1 MKAKTILGLGFG
13 VAFTLLVVLSAGALL
28 ILNNSVSKIEKIV
41 LENNTKT
48 KLVNQMHNAARERT
62 ISLQKMLILQDPF
75 ERDEEWLKLNS
86 YGAKFANARTA
97 LQKLPLTREE
107 KTLLNTQGTMSGVIA
122 PLQIQIAEMIMAGD
136 TRKAHA
142 LLLERAIPGQDRI
155 FDVLTMLVNLQR
167 KAADQSVSSTKRDYR
182 WAVTIIVTFGF
193 TLAALYLFIALY
205 TIYKTGSAEQKL
217 RLEKERAQTTLDSI
231 ADGVITVD
239 YDGVVSHI
247 NEVAQH
253 LTGWKPSESIGQPV
267 ARICVLLGQ
276 RQKNVSQ
283 NYINAVFNDKRPVH
297 LEKHL
302 AFQCKNG
309 RKFSVEGSMS
319 PILSKDGIAGAVF
332 VFRDVTQRIA
342 AEQELNAYKENLESL
357 VAQRTHDLTE
367 ANKNLEA
374 FSFSISHDLRAPLR
388 GINGFSHALIEEYAD
403 SIDNKGKEYLQ
414 RIRSGTERIGN
425 LMDDLLELSRVSSS
439 EIVKETVDLSK
450 MAREVTA
457 LLDQREPRHQVDW
470 RIASGMN
477 CEADESL
484 LWVLLENIFE
494 NAWKYTANNPQARVE
509 FASMQDGD
517 EAIYYLKDNG
527 VGFDM
532 SYYNKLF
539 GTFERLHHESQYEG
553 TGIGLATVKKIVQR
567 HGGKVWADGE
577 VNIGA
582 TFYFTLGGIDA
593 EVESTQW
600 ELAQLELEA

>member
-13 VAFTLLVVLSAGALL
+13 VAFFLLVVMSVGALL
-28 ILNNSVSKIEKIV
+28 ILNNSVSKIEKV
-41 LENNTKT
+41 VQENNTKT
-48 KLVNQMHNAARERT
+48 NLVNVMHNAARERT
-62 ISLQKMLILQDPF
+62 LSLQKMLIIQDPF
-75 ERDEEWLKLNS
+75 VRDEEWLKINS
-86 YGAKFANARTA
+86 YGAKFAQARA
-97 LQKLPLTREE
+97 ELEKLPLTREE
-107 KTLLNTQGTMSGVIA
+107 TTLLNTQGNMSGVIA
-122 PLQIQIAEMIMAGD
+122 PLQVEIAEMIISGD
-136 TRKAHA
+136 TRKAHT

-155 FDVLTMLVNLQR
+155 FEVLTMLVNLQR
-167 KAADQSVSSTKRDYR
+167 KAADQSVISAKRDYY
-182 WAVTIIVTFGF
+182 WAITIIVTFGF
-193 TLAALYLFIALY
+193 TLVALYLFIALY
-205 TIYKTGSAEQKL
+205 TIYKTSSSEQKL
-217 RLEKERAQTTLDSI
+217 RIEKERAQTTLDSI

-239 YDGVVSHI
+239 HDGIVSHI
-247 NEVAQH
+247 NEVAQQ
-253 LTGWKPSESIGQPV
+253 LTGWQPGESIGQPIS
-267 ARICVLLGQ
+267 RICVLLGH

-283 NYINAVFNDKRPVH
+283 MYLNTVFNDKRPIY

-319 PILSKDGIAGAVF
+319 PIVSKDGVAGAVF

-357 VAQRTHDLTE
+357 VAQRTYDLTE

-374 FSFSISHDLRAPLR
+374 FSYSISHDLRAPLR

-403 SIDNKGKEYLQ
+403 TIDNKGQEYLQ

-439 EIVKETVDLSK
+439 DIVKETVDISK
-450 MAREVTA
+450 MAREVTG
-457 LLDQREPRHQVDW
+457 LLDQRDPQRKVDW
-470 RIASGMN
+470 RVASGMQ

-509 FASMQDGD
+509 FGSMQDGD

-539 GTFERLHHESQYEG
+539 GTFERLHHEAQYEG

-567 HGGKVWADGE
+567 HGGKVWAEGE
-577 VNIGA
+577 VNLGA
-582 TFYFTLGGIDA
+582 TFYFTLGGVDSEVDA
-593 EVESTQW
+593 PKW
-600 ELAQLELEA
+600 ELSQLEA

>member
-13 VAFTLLVVLSAGALL
+13 VAFTLLLLMSVGALL
-28 ILNNSVSKIEKIV
+28 ILNNSVSKIEQIV

-48 KLVNQMHNAARERT
+48 NLVNEMHDAARERT
-62 ISLQKMLILQDPF
+62 LSLQKMLIIQDPF
-75 ERDEEWLKLNS
+75 ARDEEWLKINS
-86 YGAKFANARTA
+86 YGAKFAQARTK
-97 LQKLPLTREE
+97 LEKLPLSREE
-107 KTLLNTQGTMSGVIA
+107 KTLLNTQGNMSGVIA
-122 PLQIQIAEMIMAGD
+122 PLQVEIAEMIIAGD
-136 TRKAHA
+136 ARKAHA

-155 FDVLTMLVNLQR
+155 FEVLTMLVNLQR
-167 KAADQSVSSTKRDYR
+167 KAADQSVASVKRDYR
-182 WAVTIIVTFGF
+182 WAITIVVTFSF
-193 TLAALYLFIALY
+193 TLVALYLFIALY
-205 TIYKTGSAEQKL
+205 TIYKTGSVEQKL

-239 YDGVVSHI
+239 HDGIVSHI
-247 NEVAQH
+247 NEVAQQ
-253 LTGWKPSESIGQPV
+253 LTGWRPEESIGQPIS
-267 ARICVLLGQ
+267 RICVLLGL
-276 RQKNVSQ
+276 RQKNISQ
-283 NYINAVFNDKRPVH
+283 NYLNTVFNDRRPIH
-297 LEKHL
+297 LEKNL

-309 RKFSVEGSMS
+309 RKFSVEGSLS
-319 PILSKDGIAGAVF
+319 PILSKNGIAGAVF

-374 FSFSISHDLRAPLR
+374 FSYSISHDLRAPLR

-439 EIVKETVDLSK
+439 EIVKETVDMSK
-450 MAREVTA
+450 MAKEVTA
-457 LLDQREPRHQVDW
+457 LLDQRDPRRKVDW
-470 RIASGMN
+470 RVASGMQ

-539 GTFERLHHESQYEG
+539 GTFERLHHEAQYEG

-567 HGGKVWADGE
+567 HGGKVWAEGE

-582 TFYFTLGGIDA
+582 TFYFTLGGVDS
-593 EVESTQW
+593 ESETPKW
-600 ELAQLELEA
+600 ELSQLEA